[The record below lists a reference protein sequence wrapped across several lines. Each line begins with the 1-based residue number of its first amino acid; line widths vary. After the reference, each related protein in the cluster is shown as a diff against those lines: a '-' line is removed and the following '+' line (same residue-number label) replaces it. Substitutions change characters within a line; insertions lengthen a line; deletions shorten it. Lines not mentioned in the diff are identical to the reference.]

1 MSMKKNIDRI
11 QRWLNRLSGVCEL
24 EKWDSALF
32 EADCL
37 SAEVSKARDEIWC
50 AAQDEYAA
58 RKAPVNRRTVYLAA
72 RSTGVALLIVFA
84 ASLPAAVEADR
95 PWTATHQT
103 RTVYVKEDR
112 LSWVTPEEEELLL
125 VLRAEA
131 ARAGANAAEAA
142 AKTQHAHTTQVAA
155 QVKKVPPRQ
164 VTASVNAA
172 SDTIDRKQPQGVTN
186 EDLLALIQI
195 GEKALRVSSPAITV
209 ISP

>member
-11 QRWLNRLSGVCEL
+11 QRWLNRLSGACEL

-37 SAEVSKARDEIWC
+37 SAEVSKTRDEIWC
-50 AAQDEYAA
+50 AAQDEYTA

-72 RSTGVALLIVFA
+72 RSAGVAMLIVFA

-95 PWTATHQT
+95 PWTAAHQT

-131 ARAGANAAEAA
+131 ARASVNAAEAA
-142 AKTQHAHTTQVAA
+142 AKTQHARTA
-155 QVKKVPPRQ
+155 QVKKAPSRQ